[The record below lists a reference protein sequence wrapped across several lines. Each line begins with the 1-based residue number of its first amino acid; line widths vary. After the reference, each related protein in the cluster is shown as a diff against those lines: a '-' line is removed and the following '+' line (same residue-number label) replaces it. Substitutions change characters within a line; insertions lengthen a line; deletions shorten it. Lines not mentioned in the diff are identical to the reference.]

1 MERNS
6 ESAAVDTKSK
16 GLIEAKNALA
26 INDFELNKS
35 AKKQSLQYH
44 LFVTSLLHLLERVPL
59 SLITCSS
66 IFQPSKITNMAIPL
80 SSDQQG

>member
-35 AKKQSLQYH
+35 AKKPNSG
-44 LFVTSLLHLLERVPL
+44 
-59 SLITCSS
+59 S
-66 IFQPSKITNMAIPL
+66 IATPPKPHINVKDEPATGIA
-80 SSDQQG
+80 